1 MRTFLRFLKPYRGLC
16 LLTLLVMALDVAG
29 ALYLPTIVADM
40 INIGVAGGDLDFILR
55 KGGLMLGVALVS
67 GGGTLMGCFLC
78 ARLSARIGRDM
89 RNALY
94 DKSLTFSASDFEGFG
109 TGSMITRTLNDVNV
123 VQQAFVWSVQMVL
136 PVPLMCVIGV
146 LMAFSIDH
154 VMGLLLIGITLVVI
168 LGAVLVTRRA
178 SAIFARAQRFLD
190 RISVVVRENIT
201 GARVIR
207 AFNKAT
213 GEAGRMRRSFTD
225 YAQAAIQANTLFF
238 VLESLAIFFLNLCVV
253 AILWLGG
260 NRIGGGF
267 MEIGDITA
275 LTEYAVLI
283 LFYVMMAQMV
293 LMLLPRAKVCLERID
308 AVLSHRPEITDG
320 AGSLPQTEGEAVC
333 AFQHAW
339 FRFADADEATL
350 QDLDFVLRRGQ
361 TTAIIGSTGS
371 GKSTLVNLIPRFY
384 DVTEGEI
391 LLDGVDIRQ
400 VSQHDLRARI
410 GYVPQKGVLFSGTI
424 ASNLK
429 YGRPDM
435 ADGEMEQ
442 AARIAQA
449 EDFITA
455 KPDGY
460 EAEIAQGGTNVSGG
474 QKQRLSIA
482 RAIAVNPEVYIFDDS
497 FSALDYKTDVTL
509 RKALQ
514 QVTAESTVIIVAQRI
529 STILH
534 AEQIIVLDEGNV
546 AGIGTHQELMESCE
560 VYQQIALS
568 QLSKEEL
575 AQ

>member
-275 LTEYAVLI
+275 LTEYAVLAAGPGHSLLACWPRTGRTHQIRVHMSYIGHPLAGDTLYGGSDI
-283 LFYVMMAQMV
+283 LLRRHALHCGILAFAHPLTGEPLRVECPLPEDMAALARQEKL
-293 LMLLPRAKVCLERID
+293 LMGWQL
-308 AVLSHRPEITDG
+308 H
-320 AGSLPQTEGEAVC
+320 SLPCG
-333 AFQHAW
+333 
-339 FRFADADEATL
+339 ADPT
-350 QDLDFVLRRGQ
+350 
-361 TTAIIGSTGS
+361 
-371 GKSTLVNLIPRFY
+371 
-384 DVTEGEI
+384 
-391 LLDGVDIRQ
+391 
-400 VSQHDLRARI
+400 
-410 GYVPQKGVLFSGTI
+410 
-424 ASNLK
+424 
-429 YGRPDM
+429 
-435 ADGEMEQ
+435 
-442 AARIAQA
+442 
-449 EDFITA
+449 
-455 KPDGY
+455 
-460 EAEIAQGGTNVSGG
+460 
-474 QKQRLSIA
+474 
-482 RAIAVNPEVYIFDDS
+482 
-497 FSALDYKTDVTL
+497 
-509 RKALQ
+509 
-514 QVTAESTVIIVAQRI
+514 
-529 STILH
+529 
-534 AEQIIVLDEGNV
+534 
-546 AGIGTHQELMESCE
+546 
-560 VYQQIALS
+560 
-568 QLSKEEL
+568 
-575 AQ
+575 

>member
-1 MRTFLRFLKPYRGLC
+1 
-16 LLTLLVMALDVAG
+16 
-29 ALYLPTIVADM
+29 
-40 INIGVAGGDLDFILR
+40 
-55 KGGLMLGVALVS
+55 
-67 GGGTLMGCFLC
+67 
-78 ARLSARIGRDM
+78 M

-371 GKSTLVNLIPRFY
+371 GKSTIAKLLLRFH
-384 DVTEGEI
+384 DVTQGAI
-391 LLDGVDIRQ
+391 CFGRRTCA
-400 VSQHDLRARI
+400 SGSPMCPRRPGSSPGRWRRTSATATPRRGRRTSATPWRWPRRALWTACPGDSRP
-410 GYVPQKGVLFSGTI
+410 GWSRGAGTSPGARSSGWP
-424 ASNLK
+424 SP
-429 YGRPDM
+429 GP
-435 ADGEMEQ
+435 
-442 AARIAQA
+442 
-449 EDFITA
+449 
-455 KPDGY
+455 
-460 EAEIAQGGTNVSGG
+460 
-474 QKQRLSIA
+474 
-482 RAIAVNPEVYIFDDS
+482 
-497 FSALDYKTDVTL
+497 
-509 RKALQ
+509 
-514 QVTAESTVIIVAQRI
+514 
-529 STILH
+529 
-534 AEQIIVLDEGNV
+534 
-546 AGIGTHQELMESCE
+546 
-560 VYQQIALS
+560 
-568 QLSKEEL
+568 
-575 AQ
+575 

>member
-1 MRTFLRFLKPYRGLC
+1 
-16 LLTLLVMALDVAG
+16 
-29 ALYLPTIVADM
+29 
-40 INIGVAGGDLDFILR
+40 
-55 KGGLMLGVALVS
+55 MLGVALVS

-308 AVLSHRPEITDG
+308 AASPTGRRSPTAPAACPRRKGRRSAPSSTLGSALPTPTRPPSRTWTLSCAGARPPPSS
-320 AGSLPQTEGEAVC
+320 AAPAAASPPSPSSC
-333 AFQHAW
+333 S
-339 FRFADADEATL
+339 
-350 QDLDFVLRRGQ
+350 
-361 TTAIIGSTGS
+361 GST
-371 GKSTLVNLIPRFY
+371 T
-384 DVTEGEI
+384 
-391 LLDGVDIRQ
+391 
-400 VSQHDLRARI
+400 
-410 GYVPQKGVLFSGTI
+410 
-424 ASNLK
+424 
-429 YGRPDM
+429 
-435 ADGEMEQ
+435 
-442 AARIAQA
+442 
-449 EDFITA
+449 
-455 KPDGY
+455 
-460 EAEIAQGGTNVSGG
+460 
-474 QKQRLSIA
+474 
-482 RAIAVNPEVYIFDDS
+482 
-497 FSALDYKTDVTL
+497 
-509 RKALQ
+509 
-514 QVTAESTVIIVAQRI
+514 
-529 STILH
+529 
-534 AEQIIVLDEGNV
+534 
-546 AGIGTHQELMESCE
+546 
-560 VYQQIALS
+560 
-568 QLSKEEL
+568 
-575 AQ
+575 

>member
-1 MRTFLRFLKPYRGLC
+1 M
-16 LLTLLVMALDVAG
+16 
-29 ALYLPTIVADM
+29 
-40 INIGVAGGDLDFILR
+40 
-55 KGGLMLGVALVS
+55 
-67 GGGTLMGCFLC
+67 
-78 ARLSARIGRDM
+78 
-89 RNALY
+89 
-94 DKSLTFSASDFEGFG
+94 
-109 TGSMITRTLNDVNV
+109 
-123 VQQAFVWSVQMVL
+123 
-136 PVPLMCVIGV
+136 
-146 LMAFSIDH
+146 
-154 VMGLLLIGITLVVI
+154 
-168 LGAVLVTRRA
+168 
-178 SAIFARAQRFLD
+178 
-190 RISVVVRENIT
+190 
-201 GARVIR
+201 
-207 AFNKAT
+207 
-213 GEAGRMRRSFTD
+213 
-225 YAQAAIQANTLFF
+225 
-238 VLESLAIFFLNLCVV
+238 
-253 AILWLGG
+253 
-260 NRIGGGF
+260 
-267 MEIGDITA
+267 
-275 LTEYAVLI
+275 
-283 LFYVMMAQMV
+283 
-293 LMLLPRAKVCLERID
+293 
-308 AVLSHRPEITDG
+308 
-320 AGSLPQTEGEAVC
+320 
-333 AFQHAW
+333 
-339 FRFADADEATL
+339 
-350 QDLDFVLRRGQ
+350 
-361 TTAIIGSTGS
+361 
-371 GKSTLVNLIPRFY
+371 
-384 DVTEGEI
+384 
-391 LLDGVDIRQ
+391 DIRQ

>member
-361 TTAIIGSTGS
+361 TLS
-371 GKSTLVNLIPRFY
+371 LIH
-384 DVTEGEI
+384 I
-391 LLDGVDIRQ
+391 
-400 VSQHDLRARI
+400 
-410 GYVPQKGVLFSGTI
+410 
-424 ASNLK
+424 
-429 YGRPDM
+429 
-435 ADGEMEQ
+435 
-442 AARIAQA
+442 
-449 EDFITA
+449 
-455 KPDGY
+455 
-460 EAEIAQGGTNVSGG
+460 
-474 QKQRLSIA
+474 
-482 RAIAVNPEVYIFDDS
+482 
-497 FSALDYKTDVTL
+497 
-509 RKALQ
+509 
-514 QVTAESTVIIVAQRI
+514 
-529 STILH
+529 
-534 AEQIIVLDEGNV
+534 
-546 AGIGTHQELMESCE
+546 
-560 VYQQIALS
+560 
-568 QLSKEEL
+568 
-575 AQ
+575 